1 MVATAPSAVVVQG
14 SEVSGGTLSRMYS
27 AEVRK
32 VRSESGRLT
41 NTTYSS
47 RYFTDEVPEHEIP
60 KGSMPARAAF
70 QLIDDELNLD
80 GNPVLNLASFVTTW
94 MEPEA
99 QQLATETLNRN
110 FVDQDEYPQ
119 TEEIHHRTISM
130 IGRLFNTPLECQP
143 CGTATI
149 GSSEAIMLGLLAH
162 KWSWRKRRGDDSA
175 KPNVVFGADV
185 HTCWEKFTRYF
196 EVEERVIPLTPDRHT
211 IGPDEVEPLIDENT
225 IAVGAILGTTFTGQ
239 IDEIEA
245 IDELLRRVKEEKGWD
260 IPIHVD
266 AASGGFIAPF
276 SYPEVKWDFRL
287 EQVRS
292 INVSNHKFGLVYP
305 GMGTVVFRDIETVPE
320 ELVFKINYLGGEMAN
335 YSLNFSRASNAVLL
349 QYYNFLRLGRE
360 GYERIVANLM
370 ENAGRLE
377 ATLTASGRFE
387 LLNDAR
393 YLPVVVVQATE
404 KDGGVDVF
412 ELSERLRERGWI
424 VPAYT
429 LPPNAESVSVLRMVV
444 KENFSR
450 DMADML
456 SEDIDAALAKLAGK
470 PSPQTDAAGGTQRR
484 IC

>member
-1 MVATAPSAVVVQG
+1 M
-14 SEVSGGTLSRMYS
+14 RR
-27 AEVRK
+27 VRK
-32 VRSESGRLT
+32 EAGRLT
-41 NTTYSS
+41 NTAYSS
-47 RYFTDEVPEHEIP
+47 RYFTDEIPAHEIP
-60 KGSMPARAAF
+60 QGSMPARAAYR
-70 QLIDDELNLD
+70 LIDDELNLD
-80 GNPVLNLASFVTTW
+80 GNPALNLASFVTTW

-99 QQLATETLNRN
+99 RQLATETLNRN

-119 TEEIHHRTISM
+119 TERIHERVVSM
-130 IGRLFNTPLECQP
+130 MGRLFNAPEDGGP
-143 CGTATI
+143 AGTATI

-162 KWSWRKRRGDDSA
+162 KQSWRKRCGEESA
-175 KPNVVFGADV
+175 RPNIVFGGDV

-196 EVEERVIPLTPDRHT
+196 DVEQRVVPLTPERHV
-211 IGPDEVEPLIDENT
+211 IGPEEVEPLLDENT

-239 IDEIEA
+239 MDEIEA
-245 IDELLRRVKEEKGWD
+245 INELLQRVKEEKGWD

-276 SYPEVKWDFRL
+276 HYPEVKWDFRL

-292 INVSNHKFGLVYP
+292 INASNHKFGLVYP
-305 GMGTVVFRDIETVPE
+305 GMGTVVFRDVDVVPE
-320 ELVFKINYLGGEMAN
+320 ELVFEITYLGGKMPN
-335 YSLNFSRASNAVLL
+335 YSLNFSRASNSVLL

-360 GYERIVANLM
+360 GYERIAANLM
-370 ENAGRLE
+370 ENAGALE
-377 ATLTASGRFE
+377 RSLTESGRFE

-393 YLPVVVVQATE
+393 YLPVVVVRPTGSE
-404 KDGGVDVF
+404 GGVDVF

-424 VPAYT
+424 VPAYP

-456 SEDIDAALAKLAGK
+456 GADIEAALGK
-470 PSPQTDAAGGTQRR
+470 MEGGARAAPQAEDGGQRR